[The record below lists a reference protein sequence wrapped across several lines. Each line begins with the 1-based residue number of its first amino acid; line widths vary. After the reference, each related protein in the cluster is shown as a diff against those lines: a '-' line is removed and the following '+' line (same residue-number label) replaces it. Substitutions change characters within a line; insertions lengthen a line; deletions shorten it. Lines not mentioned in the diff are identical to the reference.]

1 MKIYKRLVVVLLTFV
16 LVFCFKNTI
25 MAYNGEDRYQKKI
38 ELLRWDNEVVV
49 TPSLVKE
56 GSYLKVLAHI
66 YSSENTTQIK
76 TTLKLEE
83 KTSSG
88 WISLAGWVTTEYSS
102 SLSASYTYPRASSG
116 KTYRLTV
123 TEDVTTNGRTETVS
137 RSVTES
143 F

>member
-1 MKIYKRLVVVLLTFV
+1 MRNIKKVSILLLSLVMIFTFKSTV
-16 LVFCFKNTI
+16 KANDLENLRV
-25 MAYNGEDRYQKKI
+25 DR
-38 ELLRWDNEVVV
+38 EEVLRWEQYIDCY
-49 TPSLVKE
+49 PSIEKNSGNLSCKAYVN
-56 GSYLKVLAHI
+56 GNT
-66 YSSENTTQIK
+66 NTTKIRMRL
-76 TTLKLEE
+76 TLEE

-123 TEDVTTNGRTETVS
+123 TADVTTNGRTETVS